1 MPFFKTLL
9 LSICALTLANPQ
21 EKKLRDYLFRER
33 AYSPNIRPV
42 YNYSQPLEVQQ
53 GVAVQTLESFDQIVE
68 SLSLN
73 LWIRSYWKDE
83 NLRWNNVN
91 DSDIQNIDLL
101 SVKSTDIWTP
111 DTELLNA
118 ASKPEIYLLQGGIS
132 VYPDGSVFYS
142 KPGIYK
148 SSCSLNLKDFPFDK
162 QNCTLLFSSWVYNDN
177 LLHLIPHQDIN
188 KQVDILDGFSHSEW
202 KVTDV
207 DVKYLKEK
215 RDCCPDKEFDLLSYS
230 FIFSRFPHYYRI
242 SMGMTITLVV
252 VSFVITLMSPS
263 NVSRTSTAVFIPLT
277 ILALQLTIASK
288 IPVVGYYTL
297 MDKFF
302 LCCFVTSMICSI
314 ESGLIYAIVSTKSPR
329 FYNFLDR
336 IFKFKFTEDSNLIE
350 ENTPESDS
358 LEEFKMVENALEKVA
373 REDNI
378 RMNLD
383 VENSSSETS
392 PEQDERIRNIL
403 NLGPDRNI
411 NSIQQELENNKSVKK
426 VINYDDKRLFLNARQ
441 EKIDELVN
449 LYLQRID
456 TGIRIIL
463 PIVFFSYIIY
473 IFSFDH

>member
-1 MPFFKTLL
+1 
-9 LSICALTLANPQ
+9 
-21 EKKLRDYLFRER
+21 
-33 AYSPNIRPV
+33 
-42 YNYSQPLEVQQ
+42 
-53 GVAVQTLESFDQIVE
+53 
-68 SLSLN
+68 
-73 LWIRSYWKDE
+73 
-83 NLRWNNVN
+83 
-91 DSDIQNIDLL
+91 
-101 SVKSTDIWTP
+101 
-111 DTELLNA
+111 
-118 ASKPEIYLLQGGIS
+118 
-132 VYPDGSVFYS
+132 
-142 KPGIYK
+142 
-148 SSCSLNLKDFPFDK
+148 
-162 QNCTLLFSSWVYNDN
+162 
-177 LLHLIPHQDIN
+177 
-188 KQVDILDGFSHSEW
+188 
-202 KVTDV
+202 
-207 DVKYLKEK
+207 
-215 RDCCPDKEFDLLSYS
+215 
-230 FIFSRFPHYYRI
+230 
-242 SMGMTITLVV
+242 
-252 VSFVITLMSPS
+252 
-263 NVSRTSTAVFIPLT
+263 
-277 ILALQLTIASK
+277 
-288 IPVVGYYTL
+288 
-297 MDKFF
+297 
-302 LCCFVTSMICSI
+302 MICSI

-336 IFKFKFTEDSNLIE
+336 IFKFEFPEDSNLIE

-411 NSIQQELENNKSVKK
+411 NSIQQELENNKRVKK